1 MEKEANK
8 NTTYATSD
16 LGIIAYIVMHMQTN
30 PLLGIRYER
39 IDGDLHGKKILHFS
53 PENVCEQLSR
63 DYFSSP
69 FYDYRQAIDKSKA
82 MVHASQKTPLS

>member
-1 MEKEANK
+1 MEKADNK

-16 LGIIAYIVMHMQTN
+16 LGIIAYIVMHMKTKPQLN
-30 PLLGIRYER
+30 IAYER
-39 IDGDLHGKKILHFS
+39 IDGALHGKKILHFS

>member
-1 MEKEANK
+1 MNTAENK
-8 NTTYATSD
+8 NRTYATSD
-16 LGIIAYIVMHMQTN
+16 LGIIAY
-30 PLLGIRYER
+30 YER
-39 IDGDLHGKKILHFS
+39 IDGALHGKKILHFS

-69 FYDYRQAIDKSKA
+69 FYDYRQAMDKSKA